1 MTGETEAR
9 IAGVLDR
16 IGRHDRTLN
25 CFTTILADAALA
37 EARAQDK
44 RLAAGEAAGP
54 LAGMPFAVKNL
65 FDVQGMVTL
74 AGSRI
79 LAGGPPAPRDAFVVR
94 RLRQAGA
101 ILVGCL
107 NMDEFAYG
115 FSTENAHYGST
126 RNPHDPRRLAGG
138 SSGGSAAAVAAGLVP
153 LALGSDTNGSIRV
166 PASLCGVFGLK
177 PTYGRLSRSGA
188 YPFVNSFDHVGPFA
202 RSLHELALAYDCMQG
217 LDPGDPVQAARP
229 AEPAGPA
236 LRSGVAG
243 LRVARL
249 AGWFAGGSDQAEQAV
264 RQVADALGGASDLV
278 LPETDRARS
287 AAFCITAAEG
297 GALHLPRLAMQA
309 LQYDPATRERL
320 LAGALLPAAVVVQ
333 AQRFRSWYR
342 RQVLAAFDHFD
353 VLLAPATPCP
363 APRFDDPTIEL
374 GGAAVPARANLG
386 LYAQPISFIG
396 LPVVAVPV
404 LAPGKLPVGVQV
416 ITRPFAEILGL
427 RVAAELEA
435 AGVAGCRELD
445 YV

>member
-1 MTGETEAR
+1 MTGTTEAR

-16 IGRHDRTLN
+16 IGRHDGRLN
-25 CFTTILADAALA
+25 CFTTILSGEAMAA
-37 EARAQDK
+37 ARAQDV
-44 RLAAGEAAGP
+44 RLAAGETSGP

-65 FDVQGMVTL
+65 FDVQDVVTL

-79 LAGGPPAPRDAFVVR
+79 LAGGPPAARDAFAVQ

-126 RNPHDPRRLAGG
+126 RNPHDLRRLAGG

-153 LALGSDTNGSIRV
+153 LSLGSDTNGSIRV
-166 PASLCGVFGLK
+166 PASLCGIFGLK

-188 YPFVNSFDHVGPFA
+188 WPFVGSLDHIGPFA
-202 RSLHELALAYDCMQG
+202 RNVRDLALAYDCMQG
-217 LDPGDPVQAARP
+217 PDPGDPVQVARP
-229 AEPAGPA
+229 VELAATA
-236 LRSGVAG
+236 LGSGLSG

-249 AGWFAGGSDQAEQAV
+249 AGWFAGGGDQAEAAV
-264 RQVADALGGASDLV
+264 RHVADALGGASDLV

-297 GALHLPRLAMQA
+297 GALHLPRLATQA

-342 RQVLAAFDHFD
+342 RQVLAAFDRFD

-363 APRFDDPTIEL
+363 APRFDDPTIML
-374 GGAAVPARANLG
+374 GGSAVPARANLG

-396 LPVVAVPV
+396 LPVVAVP
-404 LAPGKLPVGVQV
+404 LQAPGLPIGVQI

-427 RVAAELEA
+427 QVAAALEA
-435 AGVAGCRELD
+435 AGVVGCRELA
-445 YV
+445 YG